1 MTHIVRY
8 ARDGE
13 IRAGVRADDGL
24 VHPLPLPLAELLRLS
39 LSGLRELV
47 ERVMNE
53 PPDGPAE
60 PLAPVEGRMEV
71 WAAGVTYRRSRQAR
85 MAESTA
91 AADVYERV
99 YDAPRPELFFK
110 SAAWRVVGDG
120 GTVAVRA
127 DSTVDVPEPELAL
140 VLNTHGEI
148 VGYTV
153 CDDMS
158 SRTIEGE
165 NPLYLPQAKIYLG
178 GCAVGPAIRPVW
190 EVADPYALPI
200 RMTIRRDG
208 AVAWSGEA
216 ETSQLNRRLDDLAGY
231 LFAADVFP
239 DGAVLAT
246 GTCLVPNLPFT
257 LAGGDVVEIEIGEI
271 GTLTNSV
278 VRGLAPMLESL
289 EGTLR

>member
-24 VHPLPLPLAELLRLS
+24 VHPLPLAELLRLS
-39 LSGLRELV
+39 LSDLRELV
-47 ERVMNE
+47 ERAVNE

-85 MAESTA
+85 VAESAA

-99 YDAPRPELFFK
+99 YDAPQPELFFK
-110 SAAWRVVGDG
+110 SVAWRVVGDG

-165 NPLYLPQAKIYLG
+165 NPLYLPQAKQDLSRRLRGRPGHPPGVG
-178 GCAVGPAIRPVW
+178 GRLPLRA
-190 EVADPYALPI
+190 ADPHDDPS
-200 RMTIRRDG
+200 RRR
-208 AVAWSGEA
+208 
-216 ETSQLNRRLDDLAGY
+216 RRL
-231 LFAADVFP
+231 
-239 DGAVLAT
+239 
-246 GTCLVPNLPFT
+246 
-257 LAGGDVVEIEIGEI
+257 
-271 GTLTNSV
+271 
-278 VRGLAPMLESL
+278 VR
-289 EGTLR
+289 